1 MKPMQII
8 AIVGCLV
15 AAMVGGWFMYMQN
28 SEQFER
34 AAQRGLPPELKQ
46 AASEAAALATTAV
59 PSAAAIA
66 APADATTAAAT
77 TANAGSSTL
86 APLSPP
92 RSSVRCAAR
101 CSPPTASC

>member
-8 AIVGCLV
+8 AIVGCL
-15 AAMVGGWFMYMQN
+15 AAALVGGWFMYMQN

-34 AAQRGLPPELKQ
+34 AAQRGLPLELKQ

-66 APADATTAAAT
+66 VPSAAAIAAPADAATAAPSAAAIAVPAAATTAAA
-77 TANAGSSTL
+77 
-86 APLSPP
+86 
-92 RSSVRCAAR
+92 
-101 CSPPTASC
+101 ASQP